1 MKTLN
6 RRDFPGAQYPERII
20 QFGEG
25 NFLRA
30 FVDWQIDLLNE
41 HTDLNSGVVVV
52 RPIETSFPPS
62 LSTQDGL
69 YTTIIRG
76 LNEKGEAVSDA
87 RLIRSVNREISV
99 YSEYDEF
106 LKLAHNPEMRFVFS
120 NTTEAGISYHAGDK
134 FDDAPAVSYPA
145 KLTRLLFERFSHF
158 NGAQDKGWI
167 IIPCELIDYNGDA
180 LRELVLRYA
189 QEWALPEAF
198 IQWLDQANSF
208 CSTLVD
214 RIVTG
219 YPRDEV
225 AKLEEE
231 LGYHDGFLD
240 TAEHFYLFVIQGP
253 KSLATELRL
262 DKYPLNVLIVDDI
275 KPYKERKVAIL
286 NGAHTALVPVAFQA
300 GLDTVGEAM
309 NDAEICAFV
318 EKAIYEEIIPVLDL
332 PRDELESFASAVTGR
347 FRNPY
352 IKHQLLSIALNGMTK
367 FRTRILPQLLAG
379 QKANGTLPARLTF
392 ALAALIAFYRGERN
406 GETYPVQD
414 DAHWLERYQQLWSQ
428 HRDRV
433 IGTQELILA
442 STNSA
447 GDYTLTNAL
456 KGDGLMRVQLS
467 SSDKIFGFTHATGT
481 EFAGVAQLK
490 DSTFTLER
498 DNTAALTHAM
508 LQSDSENTTSVKVGE
523 QSIGGLAMNGGTLI
537 FDTDI
542 PAATL
547 AEGYISVDTLVVGAG
562 DYTWKGR
569 NYQVNGT
576 GDVLIDV
583 PKPWN
588 DPMANN
594 PLTTLNL
601 LEHDD
606 SHVGVQLV
614 KAQTVIGSG
623 GSLTLRDLQGD
634 EVEADKTL
642 HIAQNG
648 TVVAEGD
655 YGFRLTTAPGDGL
668 YVNYG
673 LKALNIHGGQ
683 KLTLAEHGGAYG
695 ATADMSAK
703 IGGEGDLAI
712 NTVRQVSLSNGQ
724 NDYQGAT
731 YVQMG
736 TLRTDADG
744 ALGNTRELNI
754 SNAAIVDLNGSAQTV
769 ETFTGLMGSTVLFK
783 EGSLTVNKGGI
794 SQGELTGGGNLNVTG
809 GTLAIEGLN
818 ARYNALTSISPN
830 AEVSLDNTQGLGRGN
845 IASDGLLTLKNV
857 TGELNEVSQRRAH
870 L

>member
-158 NGAQDKGWI
+158 NGALDKGWIIIPKFDDAPAVSYPAKLTRLLFERFSHFNGALDKGWI

-433 IGTQELILA
+433 IGTQEL
-442 STNSA
+442 
-447 GDYTLTNAL
+447 
-456 KGDGLMRVQLS
+456 
-467 SSDKIFGFTHATGT
+467 
-481 EFAGVAQLK
+481 VAI
-490 DSTFTLER
+490 
-498 DNTAALTHAM
+498 
-508 LQSDSENTTSVKVGE
+508 V
-523 QSIGGLAMNGGTLI
+523 
-537 FDTDI
+537 
-542 PAATL
+542 L
-547 AEGYISVDTLVVGAG
+547 AEKDHWEQDLTQVPGLVEQVAN
-562 DYTWKGR
+562 DLDAILEKGMR
-569 NYQVNGT
+569 EAVR
-576 GDVLIDV
+576 
-583 PKPWN
+583 
-588 DPMANN
+588 
-594 PLTTLNL
+594 PLC
-601 LEHDD
+601 
-606 SHVGVQLV
+606 
-614 KAQTVIGSG
+614 
-623 GSLTLRDLQGD
+623 
-634 EVEADKTL
+634 
-642 HIAQNG
+642 
-648 TVVAEGD
+648 
-655 YGFRLTTAPGDGL
+655 
-668 YVNYG
+668 
-673 LKALNIHGGQ
+673 
-683 KLTLAEHGGAYG
+683 
-695 ATADMSAK
+695 
-703 IGGEGDLAI
+703 
-712 NTVRQVSLSNGQ
+712 
-724 NDYQGAT
+724 
-731 YVQMG
+731 
-736 TLRTDADG
+736 
-744 ALGNTRELNI
+744 
-754 SNAAIVDLNGSAQTV
+754 
-769 ETFTGLMGSTVLFK
+769 
-783 EGSLTVNKGGI
+783 
-794 SQGELTGGGNLNVTG
+794 
-809 GTLAIEGLN
+809 
-818 ARYNALTSISPN
+818 
-830 AEVSLDNTQGLGRGN
+830 
-845 IASDGLLTLKNV
+845 
-857 TGELNEVSQRRAH
+857 
-870 L
+870 

>member
-1 MKTLN
+1 MHVQPISTFRLFQEGHLLRNSIAIFVLTTLFYFIGAELRLVHELSLFWPLNGVMAGVFARYVWLN
-6 RRDFPGAQYPERII
+6 RLHYYAISYVAMLVYDAITTEWGLVSLAINFSNMMFIVTVALLVARDKRLGKNKYEPVSALRLFNYCLLAALLCAIVGAIGSVSIDSLDFWPLLADWFSEQFSTGVLIVPCMLTLAIPYPERII

-158 NGAQDKGWI
+158 NGALDKGWI

-189 QEWALPEAF
+189 QEWVLPEAF

-379 QKANGTLPARLTF
+379 QKVNGTLPARLTF

-428 HRDRV
+428 YRDRV
-433 IGTQELILA
+433 IGTQEL
-442 STNSA
+442 
-447 GDYTLTNAL
+447 
-456 KGDGLMRVQLS
+456 
-467 SSDKIFGFTHATGT
+467 
-481 EFAGVAQLK
+481 VAI
-490 DSTFTLER
+490 
-498 DNTAALTHAM
+498 
-508 LQSDSENTTSVKVGE
+508 V
-523 QSIGGLAMNGGTLI
+523 
-537 FDTDI
+537 
-542 PAATL
+542 L
-547 AEGYISVDTLVVGAG
+547 AEKDHWEQDLTQVPGLVEQVAN
-562 DYTWKGR
+562 DLDAILEKGMR
-569 NYQVNGT
+569 EAVR
-576 GDVLIDV
+576 
-583 PKPWN
+583 
-588 DPMANN
+588 
-594 PLTTLNL
+594 PLC
-601 LEHDD
+601 
-606 SHVGVQLV
+606 
-614 KAQTVIGSG
+614 
-623 GSLTLRDLQGD
+623 
-634 EVEADKTL
+634 
-642 HIAQNG
+642 
-648 TVVAEGD
+648 
-655 YGFRLTTAPGDGL
+655 
-668 YVNYG
+668 
-673 LKALNIHGGQ
+673 
-683 KLTLAEHGGAYG
+683 
-695 ATADMSAK
+695 
-703 IGGEGDLAI
+703 
-712 NTVRQVSLSNGQ
+712 
-724 NDYQGAT
+724 
-731 YVQMG
+731 
-736 TLRTDADG
+736 
-744 ALGNTRELNI
+744 
-754 SNAAIVDLNGSAQTV
+754 
-769 ETFTGLMGSTVLFK
+769 
-783 EGSLTVNKGGI
+783 
-794 SQGELTGGGNLNVTG
+794 
-809 GTLAIEGLN
+809 
-818 ARYNALTSISPN
+818 
-830 AEVSLDNTQGLGRGN
+830 
-845 IASDGLLTLKNV
+845 
-857 TGELNEVSQRRAH
+857 
-870 L
+870 